1 MKAWLQVVFDGE
13 KEYVMVQELV
23 DHNGSLFIYKCC

>member
-23 DHNGSLFIYKCC
+23 DHNASFYLQYI